1 MKETQ
6 LIEKLKGN
14 NEQAFKL
21 LYKYFPKIRSYLLKF
36 GASKQEAEDIYHDA
50 LYILINKLNDPS
62 FILTSSVNT
71 FLFGICKHKYISLH
85 REKKKNI
92 DLDVIFSGS
101 NKGNLEYIINKAKQ
115 FGVDDLIHYVG
126 FVPDSQIPFLYKQ
139 SLSLVMPTYLGP
151 TNIPPLEAFF
161 YKSPVCYSDKPSFRE
176 QVGDAVFYMNLK
188 DPNSLV
194 ENIITIKNNK
204 ELVDYKVQKG
214 LEILSFWSDEDFY
227 RSLETIFGEYQ
238 YIRDG
243 WE

>member
-1 MKETQ
+1 MLYMKETQ

-92 DLDVIFSGS
+92 DLDLDASLTQDIEAALKEDEKYEMAKLAFQKLDENCKKLLKAFYVDGKRMKQIAQIFGFGS
-101 NKGNLEYIINKAKQ
+101 DKVAKTQ
-115 FGVDDLIHYVG
+115 KYRC
-126 FVPDSQIPFLYKQ
+126 
-139 SLSLVMPTYLGP
+139 
-151 TNIPPLEAFF
+151 LEAAKKF
-161 YKSPVCYSDKPSFRE
+161 Y
-176 QVGDAVFYMNLK
+176 QLK
-188 DPNSLV
+188 A
-194 ENIITIKNNK
+194 
-204 ELVDYKVQKG
+204 
-214 LEILSFWSDEDFY
+214 
-227 RSLETIFGEYQ
+227 
-238 YIRDG
+238 
-243 WE
+243 